1 MVVRG
6 WLYKQVSC
14 SQSQVTLRIMLMN
27 RRNITVQNVSVI
39 HLLCEECSL
48 SRLKKTKKLNS
59 EKNSLSVC
67 VCCDLVSS
75 RWTWQL
81 ISSFSALKLLP
92 LITYFIQTMMY
103 GNKKRILRVSLL
115 CTTLGVVQK
124 KSITWGFFFPMRR
137 MSESSHVVFDL
148 QDSSGMRL
156 WKRKWF
162 VLSDY
167 CLFYYKGESVKLL
180 FIKSWM
186 NFSACKKK
194 MWLTSK
200 KNLTDMNSLVFL
212 PLLGFWLECFV
223 VGCELCSRCHSIRL
237 LLFPF
242 N

>member
-1 MVVRG
+1 MLTETEVTDFAVFYTTAISKHISFFFFFLQSSRGSGKVHSFGKRDHSIKRNLNVPVVVRG

-124 KSITWGFFFPMRR
+124 KSITWGFFFPHEKDVWVQSCCVWPPGQFRNATV
-137 MSESSHVVFDL
+137 ETEVV
-148 QDSSGMRL
+148 
-156 WKRKWF
+156 
-162 VLSDY
+162 
-167 CLFYYKGESVKLL
+167 
-180 FIKSWM
+180 
-186 NFSACKKK
+186 
-194 MWLTSK
+194 
-200 KNLTDMNSLVFL
+200 
-212 PLLGFWLECFV
+212 CFV
-223 VGCELCSRCHSIRL
+223 RL
-237 LLFPF
+237 LPVLL
-242 N
+242 